1 MRSETESFDIGFKL
15 DLDLPD
21 QFNEY
26 TQGLVKQNLE
36 AFFYN
41 MIADIVEEGVIEE
54 VEPSDN
60 YRKVFGNE

>member
-26 TQGLVKQNLE
+26 TLE
-36 AFFYN
+36 KFFYN

-54 VEPSDN
+54 IESSDN